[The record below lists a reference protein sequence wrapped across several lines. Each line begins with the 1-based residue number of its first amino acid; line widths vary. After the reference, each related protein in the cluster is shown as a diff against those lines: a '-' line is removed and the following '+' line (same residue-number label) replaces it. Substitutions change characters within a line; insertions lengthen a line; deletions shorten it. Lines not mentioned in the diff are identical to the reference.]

1 MAAGSNSPSPQSVF
15 LTNNCNQRMISVPKH
30 EMLID
35 SHAHLQDRQFSQDLE
50 QVMQRAVAAGIG
62 KIVCV
67 GYDYETSREAVA
79 LAQKYEQVYAV
90 IGVHPHDANTLTAD
104 VISKLYSLARDPK
117 VVAIGETGLDFYRD
131 LSPRELQR
139 QAFVEHIKIAAEL
152 YKPIVI
158 HDRDAHQEVMDIV
171 KKEKAGRNQGVMHC
185 YSGHL
190 PMAIDLMKE
199 GFYISFAGPLTYKNA
214 HKAVEVASRVTLERI
229 LVETD
234 CPYLA
239 PEPVRGKRN
248 EPANTLHVAEK
259 LAQLRQKSLAEI
271 AYQTSLNTSRLFNL
285 GN

>member
-1 MAAGSNSPSPQSVF
+1 MQ
-15 LTNNCNQRMISVPKH
+15 NC

-35 SHAHLQDRQFSQDLE
+35 SHAHIQDRQFSQDQE
-50 QVMQRAVAAGIG
+50 QVMQRAAAAGIG

-67 GYDYETSREAVA
+67 GYDYETSREAVE
-79 LAQKYEQVYAV
+79 LAHKYEQVYAV
-90 IGVHPHDANTLTAD
+90 IGVHPHDAKTLTAD
-104 VISKLYSLARDPK
+104 IISKLYALAKDPK

-131 LSPRELQR
+131 LSPRDLQR
-139 QAFVEHIKIAAEL
+139 QAFVEQIKIAAEL

-158 HDRDAHQEVMDIV
+158 HDRDAHQEVIDII

-190 PMAIDLMKE
+190 PMAVDLMKE

-214 HKAVEVASRVTLERI
+214 QKAVEVASRITLDRI
-229 LVETD
+229 LIETD

-248 EPANTLHVAEK
+248 EPAHVAHVADK
-259 LAQLRQKSLAEI
+259 LARLRQKSLAEI
-271 AYQTSLNTSRLFNL
+271 AYQTSLNACRLFNL
-285 GN
+285 EF

>member
-1 MAAGSNSPSPQSVF
+1 MKES
-15 LTNNCNQRMISVPKH
+15 

-35 SHAHLQDRQFSQDLE
+35 SHAHLQDRQFSADLD
-50 QVMQRAVAAGIG
+50 QVVQRALAANIG

-67 GYDYETSREAVA
+67 GYDYETSCEAVD
-79 LAQKYEQVYAV
+79 LAHQYQQVYAV
-90 IGVHPHDANTLTAD
+90 IGVHPHDAKTLTAD
-104 VISKLYSLARDPK
+104 VISKLYTLARDPK

-131 LSPRELQR
+131 LSPRDVQR
-139 QAFVEHIKIAAEL
+139 QAFVEQIKIAAEL

-158 HDRDAHQEVMDIV
+158 HDRDAHQEVMDII

-190 PMAIDLMKE
+190 PMAMELMKA

-214 HKAVEVASRVTLERI
+214 RKTVEVASRITLERI

-248 EPANTLHVAEK
+248 EPANTRHIAEK
-259 LAQLRQKSLAEI
+259 LARLKQKSLAEI
-271 AYQTSLNTSRLFNL
+271 AYQTSLNASRLFNL
-285 GN
+285 KD